1 MSGFVFRFFSR
12 GGVLLERFADPE
24 APGGV
29 ELMPARLYLA
39 DPRESRDGLVSEMAR
54 HLSPE
59 RRIPWISA
67 EKRDL
72 AARTLSGHNL
82 PAETEAYIRSTPAY
96 AGDST
101 LYDGEDD

>member
-12 GGVLLERFADPE
+12 GGVLLERFGDPE

-29 ELMPARLYLA
+29 DLLPARLYLA
-39 DPRESRDGLVSEMAR
+39 DPRDGPDGLVAEMAR
-54 HLSPE
+54 QLPPE

-67 EKRDL
+67 DKRDQ
-72 AARTLSGHNL
+72 AASGVSAHNL
-82 PAETEAYIRSTPAY
+82 GADAEAYIRSTPAY